1 MTAAWA
7 LTSINLALFVAF
19 VGLALY
25 GRYYLAI
32 VLALMVNVVGTV
44 YGIIFRQWYLVGINA
59 AGALW
64 VLWNWWKTRGRRKP
78 VSKEIGDESRQL
90 RDGLVRRM
98 RRVTRRGLSPEP
110 SQYRALHWQR
120 PDVLPSEVAG
130 GSEQRSTR

>member
-25 GRYYLAI
+25 GWYYLAT

-44 YGIIFRQWYLVGINA
+44 YGIIFRQWYLVGINV

-64 VLWNWWKTRGRRKP
+64 LLWNWWKTRGRRKP
-78 VSKEIGDESRQL
+78 VGKEIGDESRQL
-90 RDGLVRRM
+90 RDGLVRKM
-98 RRVTRRGLSPEP
+98 RRRGTRRGLSPKP
-110 SQYRALHWQR
+110 SQ
-120 PDVLPSEVAG
+120 
-130 GSEQRSTR
+130 

>member
-19 VGLALY
+19 IGLALY
-25 GRYYLAI
+25 GWYYLAI

-44 YGIIFRQWYLVGINA
+44 YGIIFRQWYLIGINA

-90 RDGLVRRM
+90 RDGLVRKMR
-98 RRVTRRGLSPEP
+98 RRVTRRGWSPEP
-110 SQYRALHWQR
+110 SQ
-120 PDVLPSEVAG
+120 
-130 GSEQRSTR
+130 